1 MLEVP
6 LRIKASI
13 LYLVL
18 FLSLSWAQ
26 ENLPMIAVN
35 DFVADGLQP
44 SEARIL
50 TDRLRGELLN
60 TKTFRV
66 MERSQMDAILAEQ
79 GFQQSGACNNDQCQ
93 VQVGQLLAVDRL
105 VVGQV
110 GKFGEMYTVSARI
123 INVSSGEVVATAAV
137 DHEGR
142 LEGLLKERMFELAQ
156 KLVGNPAPI
165 ATTPAPTVATSTPP
179 APIPAP
185 AQLAQEPA
193 PSKAPV
199 EAQVQRPPTKSRMPL
214 YIVRGL
220 LLVGAVGGGV
230 AGYLLDQ
237 DAEDMAKDYHPIS
250 TSQARQYQDDISSA
264 ETLRNIAFIAA
275 GVLAV
280 GGAVTFAF

>member
-1 MLEVP
+1 M
-6 LRIKASI
+6 RIKASI

-60 TKTFRV
+60 TKNFRV

-165 ATTPAPTVATSTPP
+165 AATPVPTAASSTPP

-193 PSKAPV
+193 PSKAPI
-199 EAQVQRPPTKSRMPL
+199 EAQVQAPPTKSRMPL

>member
-1 MLEVP
+1 MKP
-6 LRIKASI
+6 SI

-165 ATTPAPTVATSTPP
+165 AATPAPTPTVSAPP

-185 AQLAQEPA
+185 AQLSQEPA
-193 PSKAPV
+193 PAKPSIDP
-199 EAQVQRPPTKSRMPL
+199 QVQKPTEKSRMPL
-214 YIVRGL
+214 YIARSVL
-220 LLVGAVGGGV
+220 FLGAVGGGI
-230 AGYLLDQ
+230 AGYLLDL
-237 DAEDMAKDYHPIS
+237 DAAEMTEDYHPINA
-250 TSQARQYQDDISSA
+250 SQARQHQDDISTA
-264 ETLRNIAFIAA
+264 ETYRNIAWIVS